1 MSNYE
6 KILKFLGYRLV
17 RFIILLIAIIIIS
30 FIMVDLSPINP
41 VKTYISNMIVSPEQV
56 AALEAYWGVNEP
68 ITAKIMNWLGNI
80 IHGDLG
86 NSLIFRIP
94 VIDVIKEKFDLERV
108 SDVLWLK
115 FTDKGHLAVVAKSC
129 DINWD
134 SEQSCGLL
142 VQEIGE
148 SFDTSF
154 AFVFPLTRQMIR
166 TKAEPNSFYRKYSSE
181 ELECAVGNYLIS
193 KGVPIIDYFSHM
205 GYKYD
210 ILAENM

>member
-1 MSNYE
+1 
-6 KILKFLGYRLV
+6 
-17 RFIILLIAIIIIS
+17 
-30 FIMVDLSPINP
+30 MVDLSPINP